1 MPQTGRMLRAHGFR
15 EASFQY
21 LNRALERYGSRP
33 QEQRKTRS
41 HRYAIARILYLLEK
55 WEESQDFFKGLN
67 DEWPDSLTYLG
78 YLGTLAVRM
87 GNQEEAKR
95 ISEELKNID
104 RPYLHGLNTYWCA
117 CIAALLGDKEQAVEL
132 IRDSLV
138 QGRTYRI
145 LYWDIDFESLED
157 YPPFVELKKPK
168 G

>member
-1 MPQTGRMLRAHGFR
+1 MLRAHGFR

-33 QEQRKTRS
+33 QEERKTRS
-41 HRYAIARILYLLEK
+41 HRYAIARILYYQED
-55 WEESQDFFKGLN
+55 WEESQDLFEGLN
-67 DEWPDSLTYLG
+67 DERPDSIFYLG

-104 RPYLHGLNTYWCA
+104 RPYLFGSNTYWRA
-117 CIAALLGDKEQAVEL
+117 RIASLLGDKEQAVEL

-138 QGRTYRI
+138 QGQTYSI
-145 LYWDIDFESLED
+145 LYWNIDFESLED
-157 YPPFVELKKPK
+157 YPPFIELKKPK